1 MANFHT
7 PRLEARRGVLRTVF
21 SEQAMRKAWQKYVR
35 SGFRRQE
42 LFYLFDYND
51 FHWNREKRLEE
62 LSRSIVSGRFK
73 ANNSIPI
80 KVEKSLGV
88 CRTIVIPTPEDAV
101 ILQCVVEKLL
111 PVAMKKQP
119 SKNTFFSR
127 SHADTTGSFEFDRDY
142 IWFKEWR
149 KFAEMRFEL
158 SSAHHWVVTTDIATF
173 FDNVRHAYLRN
184 IISSFDGQHEVI
196 LDILIGILDELNWSP
211 DYLPSSH
218 IGLPQV
224 QFDAPRL
231 LAHIYLFEIDAY
243 LKERCKDHFVR
254 WVDDMTI
261 AVESREHAKTILR
274 DLDTILQI
282 RGLRLN
288 SGKTKILSASE
299 ASEFFH
305 QKENRAIDGIEEHIK
320 KNKKE
325 NRGLK
330 GLTRRCGVSFR
341 KFIKRAEYGHSE
353 KVLKRY
359 VGLAAELKSDFAVD
373 HMISNFSEA
382 PGMRDVF
389 YRYIHDLGPR
399 RDVFDMLSEY
409 LRSSNA
415 LDDAS
420 VYHVSQV
427 LVDWELKSS
436 SSLFNDLRK
445 LSTFM
450 MSSHFVG
457 TNPHRFSAA
466 LSLSV
471 KYSEE
476 RKLIELIRRSQ
487 NLWTRSEYLSRQV
500 CAATG
505 RVRDAKFL
513 DECSKCIAGN
523 AYKTASS
530 VIEEIR
536 KLRSTGGSLEKQIRG
551 YVTNGNNK
559 TTYKIHRLLIALNV
573 LRSRRIGNKLKEDL
587 KKEIC
592 VDIQDP
598 FYKTLIQRA

>member
-1 MANFHT
+1 M
-7 PRLEARRGVLRTVF
+7 RR
-21 SEQAMRKAWQKYVR
+21 AWRKYVR

-42 LFYLFDYND
+42 LFDLFDYND
-51 FHWNREKRLEE
+51 FHWNREKRLKD
-62 LSRSIVSGRFK
+62 LSRAIIAGRYK

-111 PVAMKKQP
+111 PVAMKRQP

-158 SSAHHWVVTTDIATF
+158 GSAHHWVVTTDIATF

-211 DYLPSSH
+211 DYLPTSN

-231 LAHIYLFEIDAY
+231 LAHIYLFEIDSY
-243 LKERCKDHFVR
+243 LKERTKNRFVR

-261 AVESREHAKTILR
+261 AVNSREEAKNILR

-288 SGKTKILSASE
+288 SGKTKVLSATE
-299 ASEFFH
+299 AADFFH
-305 QKENRAIDGIEEHIK
+305 QAENKKIDALEAHIK
-320 KNKKE
+320 TNLKL
-325 NRGLK
+325 NRGTK
-330 GLTRRCGVSFR
+330 GLTRRCGVAFR
-341 KFIKRAEYGHSE
+341 KFLKRPEHGHSE

-359 VGLAAELKSDFAVD
+359 VGLAAELKSDYAVK
-373 HMISNFSEA
+373 HMISTFAEA

-389 YRYIHDLGPR
+389 YRYVHDLGPR
-399 RDVFDMLSEY
+399 KDVFEMLSDY
-409 LRSSNA
+409 LRSANA

-420 VYHVSQV
+420 VYHVAQV

-436 SSLFNDLRK
+436 EKLFVELRK
-445 LSTFM
+445 LSKFM
-450 MSSHFVG
+450 MSAEFVG
-457 TNPHRFSAA
+457 GNPHRFSAA

-476 RKLIELIRRSQ
+476 RSLIDQIRRSR

-500 CAATG
+500 CASTG
-505 RVRDAKFL
+505 RVRDEKFL
-513 DECSKCIAGN
+513 DECAAYITGN
-523 AYKTASS
+523 AYKSAGS
-530 VIEEIR
+530 VVEEIR
-536 KLRSTGGSLEKQIRG
+536 KLRSTRATLEKQIRG
-551 YVTNGNNK
+551 YITNGYNK
-559 TTYKIHRLLIALNV
+559 STYKVHRLLIALSV
-573 LRSRRIGNKLKEDL
+573 LRSQRISKDL
-587 KKEIC
+587 KTELKIEIC
-592 VDIQDP
+592 EHIQDP
-598 FYKTLIQRA
+598 FYESLILRA

>member
-7 PRLEARRGVLRTVF
+7 PRLEARRGALKVVF
-21 SEQAMRKAWQKYVR
+21 SEKAMRKAWQKYVR

-42 LFYLFDYND
+42 LFDLFDYND
-51 FHWNREKRLEE
+51 FHWNREKRIED
-62 LSRSIVSGRFK
+62 LSRAIIAGRYK
-73 ANNSIPI
+73 ANNSIPL

-111 PVAMKKQP
+111 PVAMKRQP

-127 SHADTTGSFEFDRDY
+127 SHANTTGSFEFDRDY

-149 KFAEMRFEL
+149 KFAQMRFEL

-173 FDNVRHAYLRN
+173 FDNVRHGYLRN

-211 DYLPSSH
+211 DYLPTSN

-231 LAHIYLFEIDAY
+231 LAHIYLFEVDAY
-243 LKERCKDHFVR
+243 LKDRTNDHFVR

-261 AVESREHAKTILR
+261 AVDSREEAKVILR

-288 SGKTKILSASE
+288 SGKTKILSVSD

-305 QKENRAIDGIEEHIK
+305 QSENRIINSLEAHIK
-320 KNKKE
+320 KNLKL
-325 NRGLK
+325 NRGTKVLA
-330 GLTRRCGVSFR
+330 RRCGVAFR
-341 KFIKRAEYGHSE
+341 KFLKRPAHGHSE

-359 VGLAAELKSDFAVD
+359 VGLAAELKSDFAVKY
-373 HMISNFSEA
+373 MIATFPEA

-399 RDVFDMLSEY
+399 RDVFKMLFKY
-409 LRSSNA
+409 LHSDNA

-420 VYHVSQV
+420 IYHVSQV
-427 LVDWELKSS
+427 LVDWQLKSS
-436 SSLFNDLRK
+436 AKLFGELRK
-445 LSTFM
+445 LAKRM
-450 MSSHFVG
+450 MGAQFVRG
-457 TNPHRFSAA
+457 NPHRFSAA

-476 RKLIELIRRSQ
+476 RSLIEQINTSK
-487 NLWTRSEYLSRQV
+487 NLWSRSEYLSRQV

-505 RVRDAKFL
+505 RIRDPKFL
-513 DECSKCIAGN
+513 DQCSTHIAGS
-523 AYKTASS
+523 AYKSASS
-530 VIEEIR
+530 VVDEIK
-536 KLRSTGGSLEKQIRG
+536 KLRSTRATLDQQIRG
-551 YVTNGNNK
+551 YINNGNNR
-559 TTYKIHRLLIALNV
+559 TTYKIHRLLIALSV
-573 LRSRRIGNKLKEDL
+573 LRSKSIKNEFKSEL

-592 VDIQDP
+592 ENIQDP
-598 FYKTLIQRA
+598 FYKNLILRA